1 MSRAGL
7 IQTLQQGAAED
18 TAALWKDARAEADKL
33 RLEAAREIDAE
44 RLGTAQQVAATA
56 QQLAHEATAAAERE
70 ARDIRMSAR
79 IALAERLHALAL
91 AELPNL
97 RAQNPERLFSALA
110 AELPALAWQK
120 VRVNPADESLAREH
134 IPQAHVECDT
144 QISGGMETEA
154 EGGRIR
160 VNNTLESR
168 LETVWPELLS
178 GLIATILPKASND
191 QSPARH

>member
-1 MSRAGL
+1 MSRDGL
-7 IQTLQQGAAED
+7 IQTLQQGAAKE
-18 TAALWKDARAEADKL
+18 TATLWADARAEADKL

-44 RLGTAQQVAATA
+44 HLATAQQVAATA
-56 QQLAHEATAAAERE
+56 QRIEQAAIAAAERE

-79 IALAERLHALAL
+79 IALAERLHGLAL

-120 VRVNPADESLAREH
+120 VRVNPADDAFARRH
-134 IPQAHVECDT
+134 FPQAQVECDP
-144 QISGGMETEA
+144 QISGGMEA
-154 EGGRIR
+154 EDGRIR
-160 VNNTLESR
+160 VNNTLEAR

-178 GLIATILPKASND
+178 GLIAMILPEASHD
-191 QSPARH
+191 PSPPRD

>member
-7 IQTLQQGAAED
+7 IQALQQGAAED
-18 TAALWKDARAEADKL
+18 TAALWRDAKAEADQL
-33 RLEAAREIDAE
+33 QREAAQEIDAA
-44 RLGTAQQVAATA
+44 RLATAQQVAATT
-56 QQLAHEATAAAERE
+56 QRIEQTATAAAERE
-70 ARDIRMSAR
+70 ARDIHMSAR
-79 IALAERLHALAL
+79 IALAERLHGLAL

-120 VRVNPADESLAREH
+120 VRVNPADEAFARQH
-134 IPQAHVECDT
+134 FPQAHVECDA

-160 VNNTLESR
+160 VDNTLETR
-168 LETVWPELLS
+168 LETVWPGLLS
-178 GLIATILPKASND
+178 GLIAAILPEAPD
-191 QSPARH
+191 HESPARH

>member
-7 IQTLQQGAAED
+7 IQALQQEAAAD

-44 RLGTAQQVAATA
+44 RLAIAQQAAATA
-56 QQLAHEATAAAERE
+56 QRMEQSATAAAERE
-70 ARDIRMSAR
+70 ARDIRMSAA
-79 IALAERLHALAL
+79 IALAERLHGFALG
-91 AELPNL
+91 ELPNL
-97 RAQNPERLFSALA
+97 RAQNPERLFTALV

-120 VRVNPADESLAREH
+120 VQVNPGDETFARQH
-134 IPQAHVECDT
+134 FPQAHVECDT

-160 VNNTLESR
+160 VNNTLEAR
-168 LETVWPELLS
+168 LETAWPEMLS
-178 GLIATILPKASND
+178 GLIATILPEASND
-191 QSPARH
+191 